1 MLIGGKNNSVD
12 CLSDSDD
19 VLMQS
24 SIIGSI
30 SKLELHEDY
39 SGKEQKKVEIDAKI
53 TDNLRD
59 DLVSDL
65 EKKVDSSEY
74 CIVEADR
81 ETKDGWLV
89 VIDQ

>member
-1 MLIGGKNNSVD
+1 MLIGDRKESFD
-12 CLSDSDD
+12 SLSDSDD
-19 VLMQS
+19 LLMQS
-24 SIIGSI
+24 SIIGHI
-30 SKLELHEDY
+30 SKLELHE
-39 SGKEQKKVEIDAKI
+39 KEQNRVGFDAKT
-53 TDNLRD
+53 TDKLRY

-65 EKKVDSSEY
+65 EKKVESSEY